1 MILTKQKVMIEQM
14 TPTQEAYSLLERIG
28 RVCYKSEDRI
38 TEDSATKFIKNIV
51 ARNHLSVIEHC
62 IVTIRFIVNRGVSH
76 ELVRHRIA
84 SFSQEST
91 RYCNYNKQNHLEFII
106 PHWLDIKEGVFGY
119 NDLIPGSLT
128 PEQIFLYG
136 LLMAEEV
143 YNALISGGKKPED
156 ARDILPI
163 DVKTEIV
170 VTANLR
176 EWLLICNLRTAKA
189 AHPNMRQVMT
199 MVLDTL
205 QLEYPE
211 IFGIGEADEA

>member
-1 MILTKQKVMIEQM
+1 MILTKQKVIIEQII
-14 TPTQEAYSLLERIG
+14 PTQEAYSLLERIG
-28 RVCYKSEDRI
+28 RVCYKSENRI
-38 TEDSATKFIKNIV
+38 TEDSATKFIKSIV

-62 IVTIRFIVNRGVSH
+62 VVTIRFITNRGVSH

-91 RYCNYNKQNHLEFII
+91 RFCNYNKQNHLEFII
-106 PHWLDIKEGVFGY
+106 PHWLDVKEGVFSY
-119 NDLIPGSLT
+119 NDLIPGSLA
-128 PEQIFLYG
+128 PEQIFLYS
-136 LLMAEEV
+136 LLMAEEA
-143 YNALISGGKKPED
+143 YNSLIIGGKKPED

-189 AHPNMRQVMT
+189 AHPNMRQVMS
-199 MVLDTL
+199 MVLDAL
-205 QLEYPE
+205 QLKYPE
-211 IFGIGEADEA
+211 IFGIGKADEA

>member
-1 MILTKQKVMIEQM
+1 MILTKQKVIIEQI

-38 TEDSATKFIKNIV
+38 TEDSATKFIKSIV

-62 IVTIRFIVNRGVSH
+62 VVTIRFITNRGVSH

-91 RYCNYNKQNHLEFII
+91 RFCNYNKQNHLEFII
-106 PHWLDIKEGVFGY
+106 PHWLDVKEGVFNY
-119 NDLIPGSLT
+119 NDLTPGSLA

-136 LLMAEEV
+136 LLMAEEA
-143 YNALISGGKKPED
+143 YNSLIVGGKKPED

-176 EWLLICNLRTAKA
+176 EWLLICNLRTAKT
-189 AHPNMRQVMT
+189 AHPNMRQVMS

-205 QLEYPE
+205 QSKYPE

>member
-1 MILTKQKVMIEQM
+1 MILTKQKVIIEQII
-14 TPTQEAYSLLERIG
+14 PTQEAYSLLERIG
-28 RVCYKSEDRI
+28 RVCYKSENRI
-38 TEDSATKFIKNIV
+38 TEDSATKFIKSIV

-62 IVTIRFIVNRGVSH
+62 VVTIRFITNRGVSH

-91 RYCNYNKQNHLEFII
+91 RFCNYNKQNHLEFII
-106 PHWLDIKEGVFGY
+106 PHWLDVKEGVFSY
-119 NDLIPGSLT
+119 NDLTSGSLA
-128 PEQIFLYG
+128 PEQIFLYS
-136 LLMAEEV
+136 LLMAEEA
-143 YNALISGGKKPED
+143 YNSLIIGGKKPED

-189 AHPNMRQVMT
+189 AHPNMRQVMS
-199 MVLDTL
+199 MVLDAL
-205 QLEYPE
+205 QLKYPE
-211 IFGIGEADEA
+211 IFGIGKADEA

>member
-1 MILTKQKVMIEQM
+1 MILTKQKVIIEQI

-38 TEDSATKFIKNIV
+38 TEGSATKFIKSIV

-62 IVTIRFIVNRGVSH
+62 IVTIRFITNRGVSH

-84 SFSQEST
+84 SFTQKST
-91 RYCNYNKQNHLEFII
+91 RFCRDNKNGHVEFII
-106 PHWLDIKEGVFGY
+106 PHWLDVKEGVFSY
-119 NDLIPGSLT
+119 NDLIPGSQS
-128 PEQIFLYG
+128 PEQLFLYG
-136 LLMAEEV
+136 LLTAEDA
-143 YNALISGGKKPED
+143 YNALIISGKKPED

-163 DVKTEIV
+163 GVKTELV
-170 VTANLR
+170 MTANLR
-176 EWLLICNLRTAKA
+176 EWLLVCNLRTEKA
-189 AHPNMRQVMT
+189 AHPNMRQVMS
-199 MVLDTL
+199 MVLNAL

>member
-1 MILTKQKVMIEQM
+1 MILTKQKVIIEQI

-38 TEDSATKFIKNIV
+38 TEDSAAKFIKSIV

-62 IVTIRFIVNRGVSH
+62 VVTIRFITNRGVSH

-91 RYCNYNKQNHLEFII
+91 RFCNYNKQNHLEFII
-106 PHWLDIKEGVFGY
+106 PHWLDVKEGVFSY
-119 NDLIPGSLT
+119 NDLTPGSLA

-136 LLMAEEV
+136 LLMAEEA
-143 YNALISGGKKPED
+143 YNSLIIGGKKPED

-189 AHPNMRQVMT
+189 AHPNMRQVMS
-199 MVLDTL
+199 MVLDAL
-205 QLEYPE
+205 QLKYPE
-211 IFGIGEADEA
+211 IFGIGESDEA

>member
-1 MILTKQKVMIEQM
+1 MILTKQKVIIEQI

-28 RVCYKSEDRI
+28 RVCYKSENRI

-51 ARNHLSVIEHC
+51 TRNHLSIIEHC
-62 IVTIRFIVNRGVSH
+62 VVTIRFITNRGVSH

-91 RYCNYNKQNHLEFII
+91 RFCNYNKQNHLEFII
-106 PHWLDIKEGVFGY
+106 PHWLDVKEGVFSY
-119 NDLIPGSLT
+119 NDLIPGSLA
-128 PEQIFLYG
+128 PEQIFLYS
-136 LLMAEEV
+136 LLMAEEA
-143 YNALISGGKKPED
+143 YNSLIVGGKKPED

-176 EWLLICNLRTAKA
+176 EWLLICNLRTAKT
-189 AHPNMRQVMT
+189 AHPNMRQVMS
-199 MVLDTL
+199 MVLDAL
-205 QLEYPE
+205 QLKYPE

>member
-1 MILTKQKVMIEQM
+1 MILTKQKVIIEQII
-14 TPTQEAYSLLERIG
+14 PTQEAYSLLERIG

-38 TEDSATKFIKNIV
+38 TEDSATKFIKSIV

-62 IVTIRFIVNRGVSH
+62 VVTIRFITNRGVSH

-91 RYCNYNKQNHLEFII
+91 RFCNYNKQNHLEFII
-106 PHWLDIKEGVFGY
+106 PHWLDVKEGVFSY
-119 NDLIPGSLT
+119 NDLTPGSLAT
-128 PEQIFLYG
+128 EQIFLYG
-136 LLMAEEV
+136 LLMAEEA
-143 YNALISGGKKPED
+143 YNSLIVGGKKPED

-189 AHPNMRQVMT
+189 AHPNMRQVMS
-199 MVLDTL
+199 MVLDAL
-205 QLEYPE
+205 QLKYPE
-211 IFGIGEADEA
+211 IFGTGEADEA

>member
-1 MILTKQKVMIEQM
+1 VILTKQKVIIEQI

-28 RVCYKSEDRI
+28 RVCYKSENRI

-51 ARNHLSVIEHC
+51 TRNHLSIIEHC
-62 IVTIRFIVNRGVSH
+62 VVTIRFITNRGVSH

-91 RYCNYNKQNHLEFII
+91 RFCNYNKQNHLEFII
-106 PHWLDIKEGVFGY
+106 PHWLDVKEGVFSY
-119 NDLIPGSLT
+119 NDLIPGSLA
-128 PEQIFLYG
+128 PEQIFLYS
-136 LLMAEEV
+136 LLMAEEA
-143 YNALISGGKKPED
+143 YNSLIVGGKKPED

-176 EWLLICNLRTAKA
+176 EWLLICNLRTAKT
-189 AHPNMRQVMT
+189 AHPNMRQVMS
-199 MVLDTL
+199 MVLDAL
-205 QLEYPE
+205 QLKYPE

>member
-1 MILTKQKVMIEQM
+1 VILTKQKVIIEQII
-14 TPTQEAYSLLERIG
+14 PTQEAYSLLERIG
-28 RVCYKSEDRI
+28 RVCYKSENRI
-38 TEDSATKFIKNIV
+38 TEDSATKFIKSIV

-62 IVTIRFIVNRGVSH
+62 VVTIRFITNRGVSH

-91 RYCNYNKQNHLEFII
+91 RFCNYNKQNHLEFII
-106 PHWLDIKEGVFGY
+106 PHWLDVKEGVFSY
-119 NDLIPGSLT
+119 NDLIPGSLAH
-128 PEQIFLYG
+128 EQIFLYS
-136 LLMAEEV
+136 LLMAEEA
-143 YNALISGGKKPED
+143 YNSLIIGGKKPED

-189 AHPNMRQVMT
+189 AHPNMRQVMS
-199 MVLDTL
+199 MVLDAL
-205 QLEYPE
+205 QSKYPE
-211 IFGIGEADEA
+211 IFGIGKADEA

>member
-62 IVTIRFIVNRGVSH
+62 IVTIRFITNRGVSH

>member
-1 MILTKQKVMIEQM
+1 MILTKQKVIIEQM
-14 TPTQEAYSLLERIG
+14 TPMQEAYSLLERIG
-28 RVCYKSEDRI
+28 RVCYKSEDKI
-38 TEDSATKFIKNIV
+38 TDDSATKFIKSIV

-106 PHWLDIKEGVFGY
+106 PHWLDIKEGVFSY

-128 PEQIFLYG
+128 PEQIFLYS
-136 LLMAEEV
+136 LLMAEET
-143 YNALISGGKKPED
+143 YNALIVGGKKPED

-163 DVKTEIV
+163 GVKTEIV
-170 VTANLR
+170 MTANLR
-176 EWLLICNLRTAKA
+176 EWLLVCNLRTAKA
-189 AHPNMRQVMT
+189 AHPNMRQVMS
-199 MVLDTL
+199 MVLDAL
-205 QLEYPE
+205 QSEYPE

>member
-1 MILTKQKVMIEQM
+1 MILTKQKVIIEQII
-14 TPTQEAYSLLERIG
+14 PTQEAYSLLERIG
-28 RVCYKSEDRI
+28 RVCYKSENRI
-38 TEDSATKFIKNIV
+38 TEDSATKFIKSIV

-62 IVTIRFIVNRGVSH
+62 VVTIRFITNRGVSH

-91 RYCNYNKQNHLEFII
+91 RFCNYNKQNHLEFII
-106 PHWLDIKEGVFGY
+106 PHWLDVKEGVFSY
-119 NDLIPGSLT
+119 NDLTPGSLA
-128 PEQIFLYG
+128 PEQIFLYS
-136 LLMAEEV
+136 LLMAEEA
-143 YNALISGGKKPED
+143 YNSLIIGGKKPED

-189 AHPNMRQVMT
+189 AHPNMRQVMS
-199 MVLDTL
+199 MVLDAL
-205 QLEYPE
+205 QLKYPE
-211 IFGIGEADEA
+211 IFGIGKANEA